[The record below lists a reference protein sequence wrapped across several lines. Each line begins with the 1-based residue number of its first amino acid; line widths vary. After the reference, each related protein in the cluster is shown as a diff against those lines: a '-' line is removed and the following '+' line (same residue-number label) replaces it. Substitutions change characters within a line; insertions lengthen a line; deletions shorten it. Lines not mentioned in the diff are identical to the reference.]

1 MLLLACT
8 HTCHV
13 VAARQVARVK
23 PKPAAAGCEPAKF
36 RLILDVGHTAESLGA
51 TSARNDPEFG
61 FNLNLGKLLAERL
74 KSAGFRET
82 RLLVTEG
89 KARPSLF
96 KRVDAANSARAD
108 LVLSIH
114 HDSVP
119 DKMLEEWEFD
129 GSKSW
134 FSDRFSG
141 YSLFVSHQNPQFAVS
156 LAFARLLGQQLKDE
170 GLHYASQYT
179 LPLMGRNQH
188 PLLDKAVGVYRYD
201 QLIVLSRTRSPAVLL
216 EAGSIINRDEEM
228 AMNSPERQEMIGKAV
243 TVAAKEFCGER
254 ERLITAVPP
263 DIPGSPGSP
272 PPGRDRARS
281 AAASRR

>member
-1 MLLLACT
+1 MFAPIL
-8 HTCHV
+8 V
-13 VAARQVARVK
+13 VALASMGASHTAAARHVARAR
-23 PKPAAAGCEPAKF
+23 PIPAPQKCEPSKL
-36 RLILDVGHTAESLGA
+36 RLIVDVGHTAEALGA

-61 FNLNLGKLLAERL
+61 FNLRLAKLVAEKL
-74 KSAGFRET
+74 KSEGFRET

-96 KRVDAANSARAD
+96 KRVDAANGARAD

-129 GSKSW
+129 GGKSY

-141 YSLFVSHQNPQFAVS
+141 YSLFVSHQNPKFETS
-156 LAFARLLGQQLKDE
+156 LAFARLLGRELKE
-170 GLHYASQYT
+170 HGLTYASQYT
-179 LPLMGRNQH
+179 LPIMGRYQH

-201 QLIVLSRTRSPAVLL
+201 QLIVLGRTRSPAVLL

-228 AMNSPERQEMIGKAV
+228 AMNSPERQAMIGTAV
-243 TVAAKEFCGER
+243 AAAAKEFCER
-254 ERLITAVPP
+254 R
-263 DIPGSPGSP
+263 
-272 PPGRDRARS
+272 
-281 AAASRR
+281 